1 MLTASTDYTQDTG
14 DDPTALSPS
23 SDAPAVLFVGDQGT
37 LPADARRVLVHLLL
51 GPALDARRQKHMWP
65 ILLRYEAAVQSHLSN
80 LFLELVI
87 DREQEV
93 AFTRQVVSDELDVP
107 VLLRR
112 ESLTFIDSVLLLFLR
127 RQLTQSES
135 QGERAVLALHEM
147 TGHLAV
153 FEPKGNTDHAKF
165 SRQVERAIEKAKKL
179 NLVHTIRG
187 GEERYEV
194 SPTLKLLFPA
204 EEIQALTTIYADLGA
219 GAADLDAEVDGAN
232 GESGEAE

>member
-1 MLTASTDYTQDTG
+1 M
-14 DDPTALSPS
+14 
-23 SDAPAVLFVGDQGT
+23 LFVGDQGM

-51 GPALDARRQKHMWP
+51 GPALDARRQTHMWP
-65 ILLRYEAAVQSHLSN
+65 ILLRYEAAVRSHLN
-80 LFLELVI
+80 DLFLELVV

-127 RQLTQSES
+127 RQLTQSET

-147 TGHLAV
+147 TDHLGV
-153 FEPKGNTDHAKF
+153 FEPTGNPDHAKF
-165 SRQVERAIEKAKKL
+165 SRQVERAIDKAKRL
-179 NLVHTIRG
+179 NLVHKIRG

-204 EEIQALTTIYADLGA
+204 EEIQALTQIYANLGA
-219 GAADLDAEVDGAN
+219 NATDLDAEDDGAN
-232 GESGEAE
+232 GEAE

>member
-1 MLTASTDYTQDTG
+1 M
-14 DDPTALSPS
+14 
-23 SDAPAVLFVGDQGT
+23 VLFVGDHGK

-51 GPALDARRQKHMWP
+51 GPSLDAHRQKHMWP
-65 ILLRYEAAVQSHLSN
+65 ILLRYETAVRSHLSE
-80 LFLELVI
+80 LFLELVV

-112 ESLTFIDSVLLLFLR
+112 ESLTFIDSVLLLYLR
-127 RQLTQSES
+127 RQLTQSET

-153 FEPKGNTDHAKF
+153 FEQKGNTDHAKF
-165 SRQVERAIEKAKKL
+165 SNQVARAIEKAKKL

-187 GEERYEV
+187 GEERFEV

-204 EEIQALTTIYADLGA
+204 EEIQALTQIYANLGA
-219 GAADLDAEVDGAN
+219 GATDVDSEEGGAN
-232 GESGEAE
+232 GEVDKDLS

>member
-1 MLTASTDYTQDTG
+1 MLTVSPDYTQG
-14 DDPTALSPS
+14 AGEVPIAPLPLSE
-23 SDAPAVLFVGDQGT
+23 APAVLFVGDQGT

-51 GPALDARRQKHMWP
+51 GPALDARRQTHMWP
-65 ILLRYEAAVQSHLSN
+65 ILLRYEAAVRSHLN
-80 LFLELVI
+80 DLFLELVV

-127 RQLTQSES
+127 RQLTQSET

-147 TGHLAV
+147 TDHPSV
-153 FEPKGNTDHAKF
+153 FEPTGNSDHAKF
-165 SRQVERAIEKAKKL
+165 SRQVERAIEKAKRL
-179 NLVHTIRG
+179 NLVHKIRG

-204 EEIQALTTIYADLGA
+204 GSALCPA
-219 GAADLDAEVDGAN
+219 
-232 GESGEAE
+232 

>member
-1 MLTASTDYTQDTG
+1 MLTVSPEYAQG
-14 DDPTALSPS
+14 AGEAPTAPVPS
-23 SDAPAVLFVGDQGT
+23 SEAPVVLFAGDQGT

-51 GPALDARRQKHMWP
+51 GPAVDARRQTHMWP
-65 ILLRYEAAVQSHLSN
+65 ILLRYEAAVRSHLN
-80 LFLELVI
+80 ELFLELVV

-127 RQLTQSES
+127 RQLTQSET
-135 QGERAVLALHEM
+135 QGERAVLAIHEM
-147 TGHLAV
+147 NEHLAV

-165 SRQVERAIEKAKKL
+165 SRQVERAIVKATKL
-179 NLVHTIRG
+179 NLVHKIRG
-187 GEERYEV
+187 GEDRYEV

-204 EEIQALTTIYADLGA
+204 EEVQALTQIYVNLGA
-219 GAADLDAEVDGAN
+219 SATDLDAEDDGAN
-232 GESGEAE
+232 GETE